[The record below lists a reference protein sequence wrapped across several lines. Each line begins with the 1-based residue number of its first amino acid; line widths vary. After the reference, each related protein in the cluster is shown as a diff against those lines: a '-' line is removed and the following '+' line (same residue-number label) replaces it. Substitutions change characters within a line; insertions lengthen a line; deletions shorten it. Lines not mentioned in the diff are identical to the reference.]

1 MESLQILSASQ
12 PVFEQCVALSPGRFG
27 GGDGLD
33 GLDGLDGRAGLGGLG
48 GVPGLPYFLMNLMSS
63 ALLRR
68 EYPVRPRVFAMV
80 LAMFL
85 RSGTL

>member
-12 PVFEQCVALSPGRFG
+12 PVFKQCVALSPGRFG
-27 GGDGLD
+27 EGDGLD
-33 GLDGLDGRAGLGGLG
+33 GLDGRVGLGGLG
-48 GVPGLPYFLMNLMSS
+48 GVPDLPYFLTNLMSS

-68 EYPVRPRVFAMV
+68 VYPFRPRVFAMV

>member
-12 PVFEQCVALSPGRFG
+12 PVFKQCVALSPGRFG
-27 GGDGLD
+27 DGDGLA
-33 GLDGLDGRAGLGGLG
+33 GRDGLGGLG
-48 GVPGLPYFLMNLMSS
+48 GVPDLPYFLMNLMSS

-68 EYPVRPRVFAMV
+68 EYPVRPRVFAIV